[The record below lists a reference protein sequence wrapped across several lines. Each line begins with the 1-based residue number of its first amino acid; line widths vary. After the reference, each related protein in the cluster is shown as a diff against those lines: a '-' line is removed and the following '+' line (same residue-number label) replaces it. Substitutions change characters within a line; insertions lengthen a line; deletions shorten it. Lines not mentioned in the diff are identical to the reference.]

1 MTGSARQ
8 ALEDAEYVIGN
19 GRYLDL
25 IASLIAGKTVLR
37 SSMGREVE
45 RAEKAAALAAEH
57 RVALVSGGDPGIYG
71 MASIVLEVIERRG
84 LDVAVEV
91 VPGVTAAQA
100 AASLLGSPL
109 SGDHVTLSLSDLLT
123 PWAVIEKRLDLAFS
137 MGVPVV
143 LYNPKSRGRPEHCA
157 RALEIARSHLPP
169 QTPVGI
175 VQNAY
180 RPGERVAVTTL
191 AEIADYLEDVDMHST
206 LIIGGEESRIW
217 RSGKDARG
225 VITPR
230 GYHRKYVY

>member
-1 MTGSARQ
+1 MTERARR
-8 ALEDAEYVIGN
+8 AIADAEYVIGN

-25 IASLIAGKTVLR
+25 IEDLIAGKTVLR
-37 SSMGREVE
+37 SGMGREVE
-45 RAEKAAALAAEH
+45 RAETAAELAAEH

-137 MGVPVV
+137 MRVPVV
-143 LYNPKSRGRPEHCA
+143 IYNPKSRGRAEHCA
-157 RALEIARSHLPP
+157 RALEIARAHLPP

-175 VQNAY
+175 VRNAY
-180 RPGERVAVTTL
+180 RPEERVVVTTL
-191 AEIADYLEDVDMHST
+191 EEIADLLKDVDMHST
-206 LIIGGEESRIW
+206 LIVGGEESRIW
-217 RSGKDARG
+217 RSGSDARG
-225 VITPR
+225 IITPR